1 MDSFPVLRDQTQKK
15 ILFDLKRTNNEQNK
29 TRADAKLF
37 KDIPTTHLSSKD
49 CENKDPAGCVRKP
62 FMQPAVSRIPV
73 LAKSLSLQTSSEF
86 KHMQWESKTLASK
99 AKRKKLCTRP
109 VPFNFSQSKRTT
121 KTNTRDIQPETSVHG
136 EKPSKHQGESNK
148 KVKKSHGKTS
158 ENASQVSGQFNPLK
172 TSNIP
177 LRSKP
182 SNAVHQDEGSSA
194 KSAAG
199 AEVILENMKLLS
211 LKETTK
217 SSDQTTPGNPSKA
230 LSDKGKSFQ
239 PDHSALLSILRNEGI
254 SLTGQALRT
263 PQSKSR
269 NNLPMRVSVMS
280 RPKAGPTTGLAR
292 VQFFLDPAALQSVLQ
307 NEGVKAGGAFGATP
321 TTSVCPPNRNTS
333 IYTAQ
338 RVPVK
343 KKNTEGAVS
352 FCPAAFKETPLQKWT
367 PQRVRNTKH
376 QPMSSMK
383 LTHTLGTPGPE
394 NSKNKFQPCQK
405 GVVQRLFEDQDE
417 DQKTPRMNKEPMT
430 QKEQLQVSSNNSPCK
445 EKLQACRINCDEEEE
460 EWTSLAQPRESVI
473 FFSTGKN
480 LFRAPRPEN
489 GEVSAQQDQPGPF
502 SSDQMNLPASPKE
515 TSAESEPAHP
525 NSSSVLLHRELISEK
540 AFPLKPAVVMLRKR
554 LEELR
559 LDEEVSTYTSV
570 SGPAVFLP
578 PQPRCGNPLASIL
591 LFEEST
597 KFVPIIFD
605 LSSGPSQLHGSPL
618 HER

>member
-1 MDSFPVLRDQTQKK
+1 MELVYKNPLLIGYPNGFTHSHWLSW
-15 ILFDLKRTNNEQNK
+15 LHLLTNVE
-29 TRADAKLF
+29 A
-37 KDIPTTHLSSKD
+37 KD

-158 ENASQVSGQFNPLK
+158 EN
-172 TSNIP
+172 
-177 LRSKP
+177 
-182 SNAVHQDEGSSA
+182 
-194 KSAAG
+194 
-199 AEVILENMKLLS
+199 
-211 LKETTK
+211 
-217 SSDQTTPGNPSKA
+217 
-230 LSDKGKSFQ
+230 
-239 PDHSALLSILRNEGI
+239 GI
-254 SLTGQALRT
+254 SLTSQALRT

-269 NNLPMRVSVMS
+269 NNLVGFDHLNLTFKKPLLLLLFCKCMYAQLKCLQSLFFSYIYLLCRQPMRVSVMS
-280 RPKAGPTTGLAR
+280 RPKAGPTTGLFLLTVCLVCHAGLAR
-292 VQFFLDPAALQSVLQ
+292 VQFFSDPAALQSVLQ

-376 QPMSSMK
+376 QPMSSMVCTQIV
-383 LTHTLGTPGPE
+383 LFNMFILFPAATDLGLLL
-394 NSKNKFQPCQK
+394 F

-430 QKEQLQVSSNNSPCK
+430 QKEQLQVSSVRREIKDERFVLINLKSK
-445 EKLQACRINCDEEEE
+445 SLQI
-460 EWTSLAQPRESVI
+460 TI
-473 FFSTGKN
+473 FFFFSL
-480 LFRAPRPEN
+480 LFYCTE
-489 GEVSAQQDQPGPF
+489 
-502 SSDQMNLPASPKE
+502 
-515 TSAESEPAHP
+515 
-525 NSSSVLLHRELISEK
+525 VLLPSSTSHNASYSCLLLVSFVAELISEK

-597 KFVPIIFD
+597 VSLHPLLLQYIFVYPFSIF
-605 LSSGPSQLHGSPL
+605 
-618 HER
+618 

>member
-37 KDIPTTHLSSKD
+37 KDIPTTRLSSKD

-172 TSNIP
+172 TSNSP

-182 SNAVHQDEGSSA
+182 SNAVHRDE
-194 KSAAG
+194 
-199 AEVILENMKLLS
+199 
-211 LKETTK
+211 
-217 SSDQTTPGNPSKA
+217 
-230 LSDKGKSFQ
+230 
-239 PDHSALLSILRNEGI
+239 
-254 SLTGQALRT
+254 
-263 PQSKSR
+263 
-269 NNLPMRVSVMS
+269 
-280 RPKAGPTTGLAR
+280 GLAR
-292 VQFFLDPAALQSVLQ
+292 VQFSPDPAALQSVLQ

-445 EKLQACRINCDEEEE
+445 EKLQACRINCEEEEE

-540 AFPLKPAVVMLRKR
+540 AFPLKPAVAMFRKR